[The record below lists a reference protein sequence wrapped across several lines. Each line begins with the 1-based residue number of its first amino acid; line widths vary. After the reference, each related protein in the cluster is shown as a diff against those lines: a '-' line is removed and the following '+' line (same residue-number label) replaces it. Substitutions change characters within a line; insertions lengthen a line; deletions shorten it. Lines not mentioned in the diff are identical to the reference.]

1 MSSVV
6 ILGVGFAGLIAAER
20 ISLALGSKHEVT
32 LVSVSDRFTFYPAL
46 VQLAFGKCEPDDI
59 SFDLKPKLSSFGV
72 RFIKAEV
79 IGMNPHRKTVKLY
92 GDDINGDISYDY
104 LLIAC
109 GRRLATEKAP
119 GFFEYAHHLLSVK
132 DALQFGEA
140 IKSFS
145 RGSAVIG
152 LCPDGR
158 LPVPVCETAFAVSNM
173 LEQKSAYPLANVSV
187 VFPES
192 IESAFGGAKIGAKL
206 KESFE
211 KHQINVVTDF
221 KISQINQ
228 SQILSDKG
236 QVLYHDLL
244 MLVPPFRGQGFM
256 GDLKVTDDNGFIKTD
271 GKMRVHGID
280 GVYAAGDIV
289 AFSGP
294 KIGHMAVRQA
304 AVAAD
309 NLIAEAR
316 GEDPSLEYYHE
327 IATVIDAG
335 GKDSLYLHY
344 GIWDD
349 VQYSTQQGIFWKWAK
364 AIHDK
369 VWQAV
374 HS

>member
-6 ILGVGFAGLIAAER
+6 ILGGGFAGLIAAER
-20 ISLALGSKHEVT
+20 LSLALGSEYEIT
-32 LVSVSDRFTFYPAL
+32 LVSSNDKFTFYPAL

-59 SFDLKPKLSSFGV
+59 SFDLRPKLSSF
-72 RFIKAEV
+72 RIRYIKAEV
-79 IGMNPHRKTVKLY
+79 IGLNPHRKTVKLY
-92 GDDINGDISYDY
+92 GSDINGDLSYDY

-119 GFFEYAHHLLSVK
+119 GFFEYAQHLLSAK
-132 DALQFGEA
+132 DALRFGES
-140 IKSFS
+140 IKAFS
-145 RGSAVIG
+145 RGNAVIG
-152 LCPDGR
+152 LCPHGR
-158 LPVPVCETAFAVSNM
+158 LPVPVCETAFALSKVIKEN
-173 LEQKSAYPLANVSV
+173 SAELITNISV
-187 VFPES
+187 VFPETV
-192 IESAFGGAKIGAKL
+192 EAAFGGAKIGDQL
-206 KESFE
+206 KESFA
-211 KHQINVVTDF
+211 KHQINLITDF

-228 SQILSDKG
+228 SQILSDSG
-236 QVLYHDLL
+236 QVLNHDLL
-244 MLVPPFRGQGFM
+244 MLIPPFRGQGFM
-256 GDLKVTDDNGFIKTD
+256 GDLKVTDEDGFIKTD
-271 GKMRVHGID
+271 GKMRVHGLE

-309 NLIAEAR
+309 NLIAEVR
-316 GEDPSLEYYHE
+316 GEEPPREYYHE

-335 GKDSLYLHY
+335 GRDSLYLHY

-349 VQYSTQQGIFWKWAK
+349 VQYSAQQGIFWGWAK
-364 AIHDK
+364 SIHDK